1 MKPILITG
9 GGGFLGAWIARQL
22 LQKNHRIRIFDL
34 AIQTPIVSEIVGLHA
49 QGIDWV
55 QGDIRDTAAV
65 ERAAAGCQAIIHLA
79 ALLTP
84 PCQSN
89 PVLGAQVNVIGT
101 LNVFEAAKAH
111 TIKQVVYA
119 SSGAVFGSDSGSIPY
134 PMTQYGTFK
143 LACEGSARAYWSDA
157 QIASIGFRPTIVY
170 GPGREVGLTA
180 GITLACREAVAGHA
194 YTIGFTGQQDFLY
207 VEDAAAA
214 FVAAA
219 LTTYDGVHV
228 FSLAGGTADVT
239 DVIDAIHAVYPAAR
253 VSAAGPL
260 VPMASVIEHTPY
272 DDVLGE
278 IPKTDLA
285 KGIEKTLAYYRAR
298 GITGQ

>member
-34 AIQTPIVSEIVGLHA
+34 AIYTPSVTEIVGA
-49 QGIDWV
+49 QAESIDWIK
-55 QGDIRDTAAV
+55 GDIRDTAAI
-65 ERAAAGCQAIIHLA
+65 ENAAHGCQAIIHLA

-84 PCQSN
+84 PCQTN
-89 PVLGAQVNVIGT
+89 PVLGAEVNVIGT
-101 LNVFEAAKAH
+101 LNVFEAAKVHA
-111 TIKQVVYA
+111 IKQVVYA
-119 SSGAVFGSDSGSIPY
+119 SSGAVFGSDSGAIPY
-134 PMTQYGTFK
+134 PMTQYGAFK

-180 GITLACREAVAGHA
+180 GITLACREAVSGRP
-194 YTIGFTGQQDFLY
+194 YTIGFTGAQDFLY

-219 LTTYDGVHV
+219 LSTYDGAHV

-239 DVIDAIHAVYPAAR
+239 AVIDAIHAICPTASVT
-253 VSAAGPL
+253 AAGPL

-272 DDVLGE
+272 DDLLGTL
-278 IPKTDLA
+278 PKTDLA
-285 KGIEKTLAYYRAR
+285 KGIEKTIAYYRAR
-298 GITGQ
+298 GTSGH